1 MQLDLGKRIREL
13 RQRNRITQET
23 LAEALGVTS
32 QAVSRWEACG
42 SYPDVESIPAI
53 ANYFGVSIDELF
65 GYSSDREEKIKLI
78 LAEADRV
85 FNNQGF
91 TYYQGSMSE
100 EIEECI
106 EQLRVAADEFP
117 NEPRILLL
125 LAQMLHS
132 WGLNEQ
138 GLVMNY
144 DKESG
149 IACYDTEYHSQ
160 NAFWQEALTTYER
173 LLKSNPT
180 PNDRE
185 MAICQM
191 VPIYCR
197 MGKYKEARALA
208 EGQESIIISKEMLMP
223 MATAGEEMM
232 KYQGERIMAL
242 LINLRLS
249 ISDAMAM
256 KEGLSTSAYKK
267 KIFLALLNVYETLFE
282 DGRCGAYHQVVGNMY
297 MHLANYESHIGG
309 DRDKAVEYFDKGFD
323 HYKEYERI
331 SEEGD
336 YAYSAPLVSY
346 LSPIEKGDLR
356 TIGENFWQKEVQ
368 HLPEDFKNVLR
379 KKEKYAV
386 CFE

>member
-32 QAVSRWEACG
+32 QAVSRWEASG
-42 SYPDVESIPAI
+42 SYPDMEIVPAI

-78 LAEADRV
+78 LAEANRV

-185 MAICQM
+185 MALCQM
-191 VPIYCR
+191 VPLYCR

-232 KYQGERIMAL
+232 QYQGERIMTL
-242 LINLRLS
+242 LAELRLS
-249 ISDAMAM
+249 VSDAMASQN
-256 KEGLSTSAYKK
+256 GLSISEYKC
-267 KIFLALLNVYETLFE
+267 KIFLALLNVYETIFE
-282 DGRCGAYHQVVGNMY
+282 DGRCGAYHQVIGNMY
-297 MHLANYESHIGG
+297 MHLANYESYFGENFE
-309 DRDKAVEYFDKGFD
+309 KAFEYFDKGFE
-323 HYKEYERI
+323 HYRKYKRI
-331 SEEGD
+331 FEEGD
-336 YAYSAPLVSY
+336 YSYTAPLVSY
-346 LSPIEKGDLR
+346 LMPIEKGDLHPV
-356 TIGENFWQKEVQ
+356 GENFWQKEVK
-368 HLPEDFKNVLR
+368 HLAEDFKIELR

>member
-32 QAVSRWEACG
+32 QAVSRWEASG
-42 SYPDVESIPAI
+42 SYPDMEIVPAI

-65 GYSSDREEKIKLI
+65 GYSSDREEKIKRV

-85 FNNQGF
+85 FKNQGF

-100 EIEECI
+100 EVEECI
-106 EQLRVAADEFP
+106 KRLRIAADEFP

-132 WGLNEQ
+132 WGFNEQ
-138 GLVMNY
+138 GLKMDY
-144 DKESG
+144 DSESG
-149 IACYDTEYHSQ
+149 IVCYDAEYHSQ
-160 NAFWQEALTTYER
+160 NVYWQEALTAYER
-173 LLKSNPT
+173 LLKSNPST
-180 PNDRE
+180 NDRE
-185 MAICQM
+185 TAICQM
-191 VPIYCR
+191 VPLYCR

-208 EGQESIIISKEMLMP
+208 EERDSIIVCKEMLLP

-232 KYQGERIMAL
+232 KYQGERIMTL
-242 LINLRLS
+242 LTNLRLS
-249 ISDAMAM
+249 VSDAMAA
-256 KEGLSTSAYKK
+256 KSGLSTSEYKC
-267 KIFLALLNVYETLFE
+267 KIFLALLNVYETIFE
-282 DGRCGAYHQVVGNMY
+282 DGRCGAYHQSIGNMY
-297 MHLANYESHIGG
+297 MHLANFESHIGG
-309 DRDKAVEYFDKGFD
+309 DFEKALMYFDKGFD

-336 YAYSAPLVSY
+336 YTYSAPMVSH

-356 TIGENFWQKEVQ
+356 TIGENFWQKEIN
-368 HLPEDFKNVLR
+368 HLPEDLKNELR
-379 KKEKYAV
+379 KNEKYAV
-386 CFE
+386 CFG

>member
-32 QAVSRWEACG
+32 QAVSRWEASG
-42 SYPDVESIPAI
+42 SYPDVEIIPAI

-132 WGLNEQ
+132 WGFNEQ
-138 GLVMNY
+138 GLVLNY

-191 VPIYCR
+191 VPLYCR

-242 LINLRLS
+242 LGNLRLS

-282 DGRCGAYHQVVGNMY
+282 DGRCGAYHQSVGNMY
-297 MHLANYESHIGG
+297 MHLANYESHIE
-309 DRDKAVEYFDKGFD
+309 RNIEQALEYFDKGFD

-331 SEEGD
+331 SEEGV
-336 YAYSAPLVSY
+336 YTYSAPLVSY

-356 TIGENFWQKEVQ
+356 TIGENFWQKEIK
-368 HLPEDFKNVLR
+368 HLPEDFKNELR
-379 KKEKYAV
+379 KNEKYAV

>member
-32 QAVSRWEACG
+32 QAVSRWEASG
-42 SYPDVESIPAI
+42 SYPDMEIIPAI

-85 FNNQGF
+85 FKNQGF

-132 WGLNEQ
+132 WSLNEQ

-191 VPIYCR
+191 VPLYCR

-242 LINLRLS
+242 LGNLRLS

-282 DGRCGAYHQVVGNMY
+282 DGRCGAYHQSVGNMY
-297 MHLANYESHIGG
+297 MHLANYESHIE
-309 DRDKAVEYFDKGFD
+309 RNFEQALEYFDKGFD

-331 SEEGD
+331 FEEGD
-336 YAYSAPLVSY
+336 YTYSAPLVSY

-368 HLPEDFKNVLR
+368 HLPEDFKKVLR

>member
-32 QAVSRWEACG
+32 QAVSRWEASG
-42 SYPDVESIPAI
+42 SYPDMEIVPAI

-65 GYSSDREEKIKLI
+65 GYSSDREEKIKRI

-85 FNNQGF
+85 FKNQGF

-100 EIEECI
+100 EIKEYI
-106 EQLRVAADEFP
+106 QRLRVAADEFP

-132 WGLNEQ
+132 WGFNEQ
-138 GLVMNY
+138 GLKMDY
-144 DKESG
+144 DSETG
-149 IACYDTEYHSQ
+149 IACYDSAYHSQ
-160 NAFWQEALTTYER
+160 NIHWQEALTTYER
-173 LLKSNPT
+173 LLKSYPS

-185 MAICQM
+185 TAICQM
-191 VPIYCR
+191 VPLYCR

-208 EGQESIIISKEMLMP
+208 EEQSSIIACKEMLLP

-242 LINLRLS
+242 LANLRLS
-249 ISDAMAM
+249 ISDAMAAQN
-256 KEGLSTSAYKK
+256 GLSTSEYKR
-267 KIFLALLNVYETLFE
+267 KIFLALLNVYETIFK
-282 DGRCGAYHQVVGNMY
+282 DGKCGAYHQSIGNMY
-297 MHLANYESHIGG
+297 MHLANYESYIGG
-309 DRDKAVEYFDKGFD
+309 DFEKAIMYFDKGFD

-336 YAYSAPLVSY
+336 YTYSAPLISY
-346 LSPIEKGDLR
+346 LRPIERGDLR
-356 TIGENFWQKEVQ
+356 TVGENFWQKEVK
-368 HLPEDFKNVLR
+368 HLPEDFKNELR
-379 KKEKYAV
+379 KNEKYAV

>member
-1 MQLDLGKRIREL
+1 MQLNLGKRIREL

-32 QAVSRWEACG
+32 QAVSRWEANG
-42 SYPDVESIPAI
+42 SYPDMEIIPAI

-65 GYSSDREEKIKLI
+65 GYSSDREEKIKRV

-85 FNNQGF
+85 FKNQGF

-100 EIEECI
+100 EVKECI
-106 EQLRVAADEFP
+106 ERLRIAADEFP

-138 GLVMNY
+138 GLKMDY
-144 DKESG
+144 DSETG
-149 IACYDTEYHSQ
+149 IVCYDAEYHSQ
-160 NAFWQEALTTYER
+160 NVYWFEALTAYER
-173 LLKSNPT
+173 LLKSNLST
-180 PNDRE
+180 NDRE
-185 MAICQM
+185 TAICQM
-191 VPIYCR
+191 VPLYNR

-208 EGQESIIISKEMLMP
+208 EERDSIIVCKEMLLP

-232 KYQGERIMAL
+232 KYQGERIMTL
-242 LINLRLS
+242 LTNLRLS
-249 ISDAMAM
+249 VSDAMAA
-256 KEGLSTSAYKK
+256 KSGLSTSEYKC
-267 KIFLALLNVYETLFE
+267 KIFLALLNVYETIFE
-282 DGRCGAYHQVVGNMY
+282 DGRCGAYHQSIGNMY

-309 DRDKAVEYFDKGFD
+309 DLEKALEYFDKGFD

-336 YAYSAPLVSY
+336 YTYSAPLVSY
-346 LSPIEKGDLR
+346 LRPIEKGDLR
-356 TIGENFWQKEVQ
+356 TVGESFWQKEVK
-368 HLPEDFKNVLR
+368 HLPEDFKDTLR
-379 KKEKYAV
+379 KIAKYAV

>member
-23 LAEALGVTS
+23 LADALGVTS
-32 QAVSRWEACG
+32 QAVSRWETSG
-42 SYPDVESIPAI
+42 SYPDMEIIPAI

-78 LAEADRV
+78 LAEADRIYK
-85 FNNQGF
+85 NQGF

-100 EIEECI
+100 EVKECI
-106 EQLRVAADEFP
+106 DRLRIAADEFP

-132 WGLNEQ
+132 WGFNEQ

-144 DKESG
+144 DKESE

-191 VPIYCR
+191 VPLYCR

-208 EGQESIIISKEMLMP
+208 EGQESIIVSKEMLMP

-242 LINLRLS
+242 LGDLRLS

-282 DGRCGAYHQVVGNMY
+282 DGRCGAYHQSIGNMY
-297 MHLANYESHIGG
+297 MHLANFESHIGG
-309 DRDKAVEYFDKGFD
+309 NFEKALEYFDKGFD

-331 SEEGD
+331 SEEED

-346 LSPIEKGDLR
+346 LKSIGKGDLR
-356 TIGENFWQKEVQ
+356 TIGEDFWEKEVM
-368 HLPEDFKNVLR
+368 HLPEDFKNELG
-379 KKEKYAV
+379 KNEKYAV